1 MPLTKLL
8 LVPDQENYSVD
19 DNDSVVQT
27 KVDGGPA
34 RYRLDY
40 VGASMQVETTWTL
53 NPDEYQ
59 YMRAFYN
66 FCNKGADPFFC
77 DLILDEPTLRTYV
90 CRFKPNTFKLSKVRG
105 HSFQVKVTLEVT
117 PNDTGLDYAQIV
129 EDFVPDTYT
138 APPAPIDWGLDDPW
152 VDP

>member
-1 MPLTKLL
+1 MTIKLL
-8 LVPDQENYSVD
+8 LVPDQENYTVD
-19 DNDSVVQT
+19 DNDAVVQT

-40 VGASMQVETTWTL
+40 LGSSMQVETTWTL

-59 YMRAFYN
+59 YFRAFYN
-66 FCNKGADPFFC
+66 YCNKGADPFLC
-77 DLILDEPTLRTYV
+77 DLIIDAPELRTYV
-90 CRFKPNTFKLSKVRG
+90 CRFKSNTFKLNRVRG
-105 HSFQVKVTLEVT
+105 SSYTVKCTLEVT
-117 PNDTGLDYAQIV
+117 PNDAGLDYAAIV
-129 EDFVPDTYT
+129 EDYVAPVYE